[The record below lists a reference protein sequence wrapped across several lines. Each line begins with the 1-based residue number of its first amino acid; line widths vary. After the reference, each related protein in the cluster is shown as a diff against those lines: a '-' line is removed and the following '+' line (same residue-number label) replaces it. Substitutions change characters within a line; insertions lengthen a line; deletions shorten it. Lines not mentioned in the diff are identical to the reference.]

1 MDFFTL
7 VTELAQQSK
16 YTLLFIVYLL
26 EGPVAGFISA
36 FIATTGQLDIS
47 IAFPLLILAEI
58 IADLF
63 FYYLGRRLSNGGL
76 NKKVKKYEQNNLLRV
91 IKEIL
96 LTHPI
101 RALIAIKVIS
111 VIAIPGLI
119 LIGKYKSLKVQT
131 YLLWVSIICLIKN
144 SVVSLMGY
152 GLGIGVGDFLAI
164 YDIYM
169 RVVIVAGVV
178 VVGYVLVRA
187 YQDKIEKGLLTVL
200 RKMK

>member
-1 MDFFTL
+1 MDFLTL
-7 VTELAQQSK
+7 ITELAQQSK
-16 YTLLFIVYLL
+16 YILLFIVYLL

-58 IADLF
+58 VADMF
-63 FYYLGRRLSNGGL
+63 FYCLGRWLSNIKL

-96 LTHPI
+96 FTHPI
-101 RALIAIKVIS
+101 RALIAVKVIS

-144 SVVSLMGY
+144 FIVSLMGY
-152 GLGIGVGDFLAI
+152 GLGIGIGDLLEI
-164 YDIYM
+164 YDVYM
-169 RVVIVAGVV
+169 RVVVVAGVV
-178 VVGYVLVRA
+178 VIGYILVRA
-187 YQDKIEKGLLTVL
+187 YQDKIEKVFLTVL